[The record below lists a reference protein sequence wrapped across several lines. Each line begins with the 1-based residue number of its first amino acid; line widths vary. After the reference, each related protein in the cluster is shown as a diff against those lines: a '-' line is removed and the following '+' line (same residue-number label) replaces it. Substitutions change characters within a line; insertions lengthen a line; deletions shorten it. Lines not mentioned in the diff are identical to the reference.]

1 VSTLPLPAPTTP
13 EPMTALPGRGPLR
26 ALVALVRPYQWVKNL
41 VLLPL
46 PLLHPQVWNAFGVLH
61 LMGAL
66 AVFTVASAIVYIG
79 NDVADRDRDRRHP
92 VKRHRP
98 LAAGHLT
105 VSTAVV
111 FGIVLLGVL
120 AALIAL
126 VEPLLAAPVLG
137 YLALNLAYSY
147 RLKHVPVVEVFAV
160 AVGFGLRLIAGYV
173 AVDLD
178 TSWWPTMGVFL
189 LAVVVV
195 LGKRRQEL
203 GLPDQAHRPALR
215 GYTKAFLD
223 QLVVLSAALAVT
235 TLLFFL
241 ATYEFPFGV
250 QVMPLVLPLTL
261 LGLFRYL
268 QIVSVGGGGGDPVRT
283 LVRDRIILVSGALSA
298 VVWLV
303 LQLVVHDWL

>member
-1 VSTLPLPAPTTP
+1 MSALPLPAPTTQ
-13 EPMTALPGRGPLR
+13 EPMTALPARRPLR
-26 ALVALVRPYQWVKNL
+26 ALIALIRPHQWVKNL

-46 PLLHPQVWNAFGVLH
+46 PLLHPQVWNASGALH
-61 LMGAL
+61 LLGAL

-79 NDVADRDRDRRHP
+79 NDIADRERDRRHP
-92 VKRHRP
+92 LKRNRP

-111 FGIVLLGVL
+111 FGVVLLALL
-120 AALIAL
+120 AVLIAI
-126 VEPLLAAPVLG
+126 VAPLLAAPVLG
-137 YLALNLAYSY
+137 YLALNAAYSY

-160 AVGFGLRLIAGYV
+160 ALGFGLRMIAGYV

-223 QLVVLSAALAVT
+223 QLVMLSSVLAVT

-241 ATYEFPFGV
+241 ANYEIPFGV
-250 QVMPLVLPLTL
+250 RVMPLILPLTL

-268 QIVSVGGGGGDPVRT
+268 QIVSVSGGGGDPVRT
-283 LVRDRIILVSGALSA
+283 LMRDRIILVSGALSA
-298 VVWLV
+298 FVWLG
-303 LQLVVHDWL
+303 LQLIVNDWL

>member
-1 VSTLPLPAPTTP
+1 MSTLPLPAPTTP

-26 ALVALVRPYQWVKNL
+26 ALVALVRPYQWIKNL

-46 PLLHPQVWNAFGVLH
+46 PLLHPQVWNATGVLH
-61 LMGAL
+61 LLGAL
-66 AVFTVASAIVYIG
+66 AVFTVASSIVYIG
-79 NDVADRDRDRRHP
+79 NDIADRDRDRRHP
-92 VKRHRP
+92 IKRNRP
-98 LAAGHLT
+98 LAAGQLT

-111 FGIVLLGVL
+111 FGIVLLAVL

-137 YLALNLAYSY
+137 YLALNAAYSY
-147 RLKHVPVVEVFAV
+147 GLKHVPVVEVFAV

-173 AVDLD
+173 AVHLD

-189 LAVVVV
+189 LSVVVV

-215 GYTKAFLD
+215 GYTKGFLD

-250 QVMPLVLPLTL
+250 QVMPLILPLTL

-268 QIVSVGGGGGDPVRT
+268 QIVSVSGGGGDPVRI

-298 VVWLV
+298 VIWLV

>member
-1 VSTLPLPAPTTP
+1 
-13 EPMTALPGRGPLR
+13 MIGLPGRGRLR
-26 ALVALVRPYQWVKNL
+26 ALISLVRPYQWPKNL

-46 PLLHPQVWNAFGVLH
+46 PLLHPQVWNASGVLH

-79 NDVADRDRDRRHP
+79 NDIADRERDKRHP
-92 VKRHRP
+92 LKRNRP

-105 VSTAVV
+105 VRTAVISGV
-111 FGIVLLGVL
+111 VLLAVL

-126 VEPLLAAPVLG
+126 VKPLLAAPVLG
-137 YLALNLAYSY
+137 YLALNAAYSY

-160 AVGFGLRLIAGYV
+160 AIGFGLRMIAGYI

-189 LAVVVV
+189 LSVVVV

-203 GLPDQAHRPALR
+203 GLPDQSHRPALR
-215 GYTKAFLD
+215 GYTTAFLD
-223 QLVVLSAALAVT
+223 QLVMLSAVLAVT

-241 ATYEFPFGV
+241 ATYEIPFGIR
-250 QVMPLVLPLTL
+250 VMPLILPLTL

-268 QIVSVGGGGGDPVRT
+268 QIVSVSGGGGDPVRT
-283 LVRDRIILVSGALSA
+283 LMRDRIILVSGALSA
-298 VVWLV
+298 VIWLG
-303 LQLVVHDWL
+303 LQLIVNDWL